1 MTICTLTLAKLF
13 GLHFYFILIDYLYLK
28 ENSIILCFRNKLLEK
43 DGVLLIHDWERKHYK
58 QLLQK
63 GSQIDN

>member
-1 MTICTLTLAKLF
+1 MCYILTRKTLIISTINYQMLDHISQF
-13 GLHFYFILIDYLYLK
+13 FFF
-28 ENSIILCFRNKLLEK
+28 FRNKLLEK

-63 GSQIDN
+63 GSEIDN